1 MSGTHVQL
9 YLQGAVHILFPE
21 RVDVSLMTEITVC
34 YHSSPVNPTFFNKL
48 RRLLRDM
55 VQTDLHAAGSLP
67 QRLSY
72 NEGSRRHSLATVAPA
87 LLSLTQNS
95 KHLLCL
101 QQASSSGMCCSLAYM
116 RAGALQPKR

>member
-1 MSGTHVQL
+1 
-9 YLQGAVHILFPE
+9 
-21 RVDVSLMTEITVC
+21 MTEIAIC
-34 YHSSPVNPTFFNKL
+34 YHSSPVNPTFFNKQ
-48 RRLLRDM
+48 RSLLREM

-72 NEGSRRHSLATVAPA
+72 NEGSLRRSLAIVAPA

-95 KHLLCL
+95 KHLPCL
-101 QQASSSGMCCSLAYM
+101 QQASSSRMCCSLAYM